1 MTLQKDLREFVE
13 LFLSLNIDFVV
24 VGAFAVGHY
33 GYVRTTGDVD
43 LLVRIAP
50 DNARLVVQAFEQ
62 FGFRDVD
69 LTTDDFLR
77 EGQTIQLG
85 REPNRVDV
93 LTSIT
98 GVSSDEIWATREE
111 GELDGL
117 KVWFISRECLIRNKR
132 ATGRLKDQLDVQE
145 LES

>member
-13 LFLSLNIDFVV
+13 LFLSLNIDFVI
-24 VGAFAVGHY
+24 VGAFAVGRY

-43 LLVRIAP
+43 LLIRIDP

-62 FGFRDVD
+62 FGFRDIGV
-69 LTTDDFLR
+69 TADDFLQ

-85 REPNRVDV
+85 REPHRIDV

-111 GELDGL
+111 GDLDGL
-117 KVWFISRECLIRNKR
+117 KVWFISRDCLIRNKR